1 MKNQVLNVKRN
12 LRQQERT
19 RASLNKEGE
28 DMTLINKLMEDMK
41 TSMKNKDTIRKNTIT
56 MVRAAVKQIEVD
68 DRRILSDEEILEIIS
83 KQLKEKRLVIE
94 EFKKGSREDLV
105 ELTEAEI
112 DILLDY
118 LPKQLSYEEVKAIVI
133 ETIAEV
139 NATSMKDIGLIMKTV
154 MPKVKGRTDGN
165 IVNTAIK
172 EVLK

>member
-1 MKNQVLNVKRN
+1 
-12 LRQQERT
+12 
-19 RASLNKEGE
+19 
-28 DMTLINKLMEDMK
+28 
-41 TSMKNKDTIRKNTIT
+41 
-56 MVRAAVKQIEVD
+56 MVRAAIKQIEVD

-83 KQLKEKRLVIE
+83 KQLKEKRIVIE

-105 ELTEAEI
+105 ELTNAEI
-112 DILLDY
+112 EILLDY
-118 LPKQLSYEEVKAIVI
+118 LPKQLSYEEVKAIVV